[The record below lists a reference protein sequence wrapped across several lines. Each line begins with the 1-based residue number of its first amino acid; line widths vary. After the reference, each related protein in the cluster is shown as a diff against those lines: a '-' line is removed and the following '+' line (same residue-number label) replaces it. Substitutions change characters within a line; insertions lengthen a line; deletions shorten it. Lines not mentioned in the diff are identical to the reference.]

1 MMFASIRP
9 FLAAA
14 AMMVLAATAHAALS
28 SVENVYEVSPREVR
42 LPVVESG
49 TLNLLPCSGCKA
61 VVLRTTPETLYHIDG
76 REDEPAT
83 LARMREALR
92 TAGATQL
99 LLVAYR
105 LEDKIV
111 TRVVLGSP

>member
-1 MMFASIRP
+1 MMLASIRP

-14 AMMVLAATAHAALS
+14 AMVLIAATAHAALS

-49 TLNLLPCSGCKA
+49 TLSLLPCSGCKA
-61 VVLRTTPETLYHIDG
+61 VVLRTTPETLYHIDDRG
-76 REDEPAT
+76 DEPAT
-83 LARMREALR
+83 LAQMREALR
-92 TAGATQL
+92 AAGATQL